1 MVAWTRNPAAITTP
15 LQMLASPKRLM
26 PSKLPAV
33 LAKQFQLTQ
42 NLLFVNTSA
51 SIRADRLG
59 ALEAPDVNLVWS

>member
-1 MVAWTRNPAAITTP
+1 MSAMGKVILPRLKEMVAWG
-15 LQMLASPKRLM
+15 
-26 PSKLPAV
+26 V